1 MTMISLNQIVQGY
14 PVGHGGCFDEMQKW
28 KSNLNRIQSIFI
40 IIFKYHWTVQATDVF
55 VQEIVDSNSHGI
67 GKNYPLLFVRGERS
81 KIRYFPTKFIWS
93 IKHHTPVGLIKTNE
107 MINQQ
112 YQDDCNRRG
121 KCIGGKCHCY
131 RKWRG
136 INCAIPR
143 KMCPKKCLN
152 GGTCTDRGRYD
163 SNYKVKI
170 RVWRTGIRPLN
181 SA

>member
-1 MTMISLNQIVQGY
+1 
-14 PVGHGGCFDEMQKW
+14 MQKS
-28 KSNLNRIQSIFI
+28 KSNRNRIKSIFI
-40 IIFKYHWTVQATDVF
+40 IIFKFHWIIQAIDVF
-55 VQEIVDSNSHGI
+55 VQEIVEYNSHVIEKLPAVSPGI
-67 GKNYPLLFVRGERS
+67 GVFRS
-81 KIRYFPTKFIWS
+81 KKCPLIVYFPTKFIRS
-93 IKHHTPVGLIKTNE
+93 VTKHILGLIKTNE

-152 GGTCTDRGRYD
+152 GGTCTDRGRYGCHKKLKLEFVEHI
-163 SNYKVKI
+163 SSLI
-170 RVWRTGIRPLN
+170 H
-181 SA
+181 